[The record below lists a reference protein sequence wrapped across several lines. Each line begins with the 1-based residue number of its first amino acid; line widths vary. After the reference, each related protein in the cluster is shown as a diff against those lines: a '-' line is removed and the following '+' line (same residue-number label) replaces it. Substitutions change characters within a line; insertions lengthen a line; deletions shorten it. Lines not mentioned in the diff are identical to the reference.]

1 MVLVVQ
7 ALRPDRLQS
16 AMHGFACGVLGL
28 NRLDAES
35 VNLMR
40 LYEKESSASE
50 PILILMAP
58 GTDPSQVL
66 PSPPS
71 FFIGPISI
79 PFHWSNF
86 DPFPLVQFTSLAL
99 AFPLHYDFFD
109 PVFIGRGFIQSGF
122 I

>member
-66 PSPPS
+66 P
-71 FFIGPISI
+71 
-79 PFHWSNF
+79 PFSLVQF
-86 DPFPLVQFTSLAL
+86 LPFPLVQFPSLSLVQFPSLAL
-99 AFPLHYDFFD
+99 ALLLRCYFFH
-109 PVFIGRGFIQSGF
+109 PVFIGRGFIQS
-122 I
+122 